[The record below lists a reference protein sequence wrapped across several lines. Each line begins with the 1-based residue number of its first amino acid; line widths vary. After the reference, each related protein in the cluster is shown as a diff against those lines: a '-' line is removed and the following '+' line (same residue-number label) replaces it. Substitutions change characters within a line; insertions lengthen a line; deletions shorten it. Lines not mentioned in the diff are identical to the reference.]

1 MPFVKVWVHYVW
13 TTKNRQPL
21 IADEFRHLVF
31 DHIRENARI
40 KEIYLDCIGGYREH
54 AHCLVSLGIEQT
66 IGNTAK
72 LLKGE
77 SSHWINQQGF
87 CKTKFRWQHEYFAV
101 GVCESIIDKTRAYI
115 QRQELHHRTKPFDG
129 EFDTMIRKYGFQR
142 YRDDDA

>member
-21 IADEFRHLVF
+21 LGDSFRHLIF
-31 DHIRENARI
+31 DHIRENARL

-54 AHCLVSLGIEQT
+54 VHGLVSLGTEQT
-66 IGNTAK
+66 IGNIAK

-77 SSHWINQQGF
+77 SSRWINQQGF
-87 CKTKFRWQHEYFAV
+87 CKTRFQWQHEYFAV
-101 GVCESIIDKTRAYI
+101 GVCESIIEKTRAYI
-115 QRQELHHRTKPFDG
+115 QRQELHHRTKSFDG
-129 EFDTMIRKYGFQR
+129 EFDAMISKYGFQR